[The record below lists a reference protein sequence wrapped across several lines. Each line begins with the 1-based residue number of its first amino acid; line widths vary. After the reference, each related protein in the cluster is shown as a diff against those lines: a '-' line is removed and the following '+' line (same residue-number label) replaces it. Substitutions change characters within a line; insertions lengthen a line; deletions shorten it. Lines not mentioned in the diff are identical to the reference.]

1 MAMDENKWRVVG
13 AEVWWPDSCAYGG
26 APCRV
31 GEEIWPCAQSEHVG
45 AGEKVDKVSERGHGK
60 ARWGGGFKNGNF
72 HLFVK

>member
-31 GEEIWPCAQSEHVG
+31 GEEIWPRAQREHVG
-45 AGEKVDKVSERGHGK
+45 AGEKVDKVRGGMERP
-60 ARWGGGFKNGNF
+60 GGGGGCSRTATSTC
-72 HLFVK
+72 

>member
-45 AGEKVDKVSERGHGK
+45 AGEKVDKVS
-60 ARWGGGFKNGNF
+60 
-72 HLFVK
+72 